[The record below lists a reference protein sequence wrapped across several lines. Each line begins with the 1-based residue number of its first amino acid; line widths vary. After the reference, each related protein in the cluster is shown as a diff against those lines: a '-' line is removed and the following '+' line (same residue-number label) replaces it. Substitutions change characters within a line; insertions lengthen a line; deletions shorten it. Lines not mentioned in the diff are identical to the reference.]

1 MHDLA
6 TVCMAIESR
15 PTQTNNTPILLQQ
28 RRVFSRA
35 LHSGLIFLPI
45 KTSEVKYKS
54 EYDVN
59 RLSALKL
66 LELVIKRFL

>member
-15 PTQTNNTPILLQQ
+15 HLPNQTNNTPILLQQ

-54 EYDVN
+54 EYDGQSPIRAEVVGAGN
-59 RLSALKL
+59 
-66 LELVIKRFL
+66 